1 MDVQSSTKMLKVM
14 MMRMTNLK
22 MEIAKIKHD
31 KNIEARVVASE
42 IIKDVGENDTRGR
55 RKETQEKNEEIQ
67 CLGKLNWMFQ
77 ENVKNRRTKCG
88 RSWHKT
94 I

>member
-55 RKETQEKNEEIQ
+55 GEETQRKI
-67 CLGKLNWMFQ
+67 
-77 ENVKNRRTKCG
+77 
-88 RSWHKT
+88 
-94 I
+94 